1 MNSYVCTRRPP
12 PTTHTGSRQ
21 HGQSLRAVLR
31 GMHALAHARVV
42 MIIQNK
48 QTVQDAR
55 QTARNVTDDGMVAQ
69 RLSGGVTVRALEL
82 RYYPDG

>member
-1 MNSYVCTRRPP
+1 
-12 PTTHTGSRQ
+12 
-21 HGQSLRAVLR
+21 
-31 GMHALAHARVV
+31 MHALAHARVV